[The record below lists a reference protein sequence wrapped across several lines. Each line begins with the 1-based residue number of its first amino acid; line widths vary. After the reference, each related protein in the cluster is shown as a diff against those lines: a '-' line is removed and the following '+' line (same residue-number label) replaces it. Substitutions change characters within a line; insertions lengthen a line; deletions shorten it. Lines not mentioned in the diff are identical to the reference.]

1 MEITESLVRRFWVY
15 ASKGD
20 PEQCWEWQ
28 GALRAGYG
36 CLRHNQKVV
45 NCHRVSYVIHNGPV
59 PDGLIVGHK
68 CDNRRCV
75 NPHHLEAI
83 TYAQNNYDGAH
94 RGREKRG
101 VKAPC
106 GTDFAHAKLTESIV
120 SEARR
125 IRAEQGYGWRRISKM
140 LQVAEAFALREA
152 LAGRTWKH
160 VPMESAATSAA
171 TNGVAVDARA

>member
-1 MEITESLVRRFWVY
+1 MEITESLLRRFWQRVQ
-15 ASKGD
+15 KG
-20 PEQCWEWQ
+20 EVESCWEWQ

-36 CLRHNQKVV
+36 CIKHDHKVI
-45 NCHRVSYVIHNGPV
+45 NCHRLSFIIHHGPV
-59 PDGLIVGHK
+59 PQGLIVGHK

-83 TYAQNNYDGAH
+83 TYAQNTYDGRT
-94 RGREKRG
+94 RGRDRRG
-101 VKAPC
+101 VSAPS
-106 GTDFAHAKLTESIV
+106 GTHFAHAKLTEAIV
-120 SEARR
+120 AEARR

-160 VPMESAATSAA
+160 VS
-171 TNGVAVDARA
+171 